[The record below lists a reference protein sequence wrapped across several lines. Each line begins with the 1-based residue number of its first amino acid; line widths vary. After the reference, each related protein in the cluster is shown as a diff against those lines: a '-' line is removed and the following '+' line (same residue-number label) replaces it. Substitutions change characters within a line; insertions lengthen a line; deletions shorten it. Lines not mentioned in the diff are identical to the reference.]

1 MDKKYK
7 QYQNMLVGYGVRIH
21 NKFLSNEELDKKYAI
36 GETFKSIYDVNY
48 NYYIAKANKIIEE
61 LKPRQLELF

>member
-1 MDKKYK
+1 M
-7 QYQNMLVGYGVRIH
+7 I
-21 NKFLSNEELDKKYAI
+21 NEELDKKYKN